1 MILFKKFRIK
11 PGMRMAAVGAPED
24 FARDL
29 DPNPPQLKW
38 VKPEKEFDQL
48 HWFVLNQAAL
58 KKGLSAV
65 MRSLKPGHII
75 WIYFPKGSSGLQT
88 DLTRDKGWDCIDKEK
103 DHLQFLTLVSFN
115 QSWSAFGYRV
125 ADGKNPAKA
134 RAAQPRAVL
143 EYINPKTKEVRLPDY
158 LQKALRKNKK
168 ALAVYNKL
176 PFTHR
181 KEYLEWILTAKKEE
195 TRDRRIRQMLE
206 KLEAG

>member
-1 MILFKKFRIK
+1 MRMATVGAPQGFARELDPSPAQLDWIK
-11 PGMRMAAVGAPED
+11 PG
-24 FARDL
+24 RD
-29 DPNPPQLKW
+29 
-38 VKPEKEFDQL
+38 FDQL

-65 MRSLKPGHII
+65 MKSLKPGHII

-88 DLTRDKGWDCIDKEK
+88 DLTRDKGWDCIEKEK
-103 DHLQFLTLVSFN
+103 EHLQYLTLVSLN
-115 QSWSAFGYRV
+115 ESWSAFGYRV
-125 ADGKNPAKA
+125 PDSGKPTKAKVA
-134 RAAQPRAVL
+134 EPREVL
-143 EYINPKTKEVRLPDY
+143 RYIDPVSKEVRLPDY
-158 LQKALRKNKK
+158 LQKILAKNKK

-195 TRDRRIRQMLE
+195 TREKRINQMLK

>member
-1 MILFKKFRIK
+1 MSLFKKFRIK
-11 PGMRMAAVGAPED
+11 PGMRMAAVGAPEG
-24 FARDL
+24 FAREL
-29 DPNPPQLKW
+29 DPRPTQLKW
-38 VKPEKEFDQL
+38 VKPDNEFDQM
-48 HWFVLNQAAL
+48 HWFVLNQAAM

-103 DHLQFLTLVSFN
+103 DHLQFLTLVSLN
-115 QSWSAFGYRV
+115 ESWSAFGYRV
-125 ADGKNPAKA
+125 AEKTGAIKTKA
-134 RAAQPRAVL
+134 IHPREVL
-143 EYINPKTKEVRLPDY
+143 QYIDPVSKEVRLPEY
-158 LQKALRKNKK
+158 LQKALAKNKK

-195 TRDRRIRQMLE
+195 TRDKRIRQMLE

>member
-1 MILFKKFRIK
+1 MLLFKKFRIK
-11 PGMRMAAVGAPED
+11 PGMRMFAVDAPEG
-24 FARDL
+24 FAREL
-29 DPNPPQLKW
+29 DPGPAQLDW
-38 VKPEKEFDQL
+38 VKPGKDFDQL

-65 MRSLKPGHII
+65 MKSLKPGHII

-88 DLTRDKGWDCIDKEK
+88 DLTRDRGWDCIDKEK
-103 DHLQFLTLVSFN
+103 DHLQYLTLVSLN
-115 QSWSAFGYRV
+115 DSWSAFGYRV
-125 ADGKNPAKA
+125 PDSGKPAKA
-134 RAAQPRAVL
+134 KAAEPREVLRYIDAVS
-143 EYINPKTKEVRLPDY
+143 KEVRLPEY
-158 LQKALRKNKK
+158 LQKALGKNKK